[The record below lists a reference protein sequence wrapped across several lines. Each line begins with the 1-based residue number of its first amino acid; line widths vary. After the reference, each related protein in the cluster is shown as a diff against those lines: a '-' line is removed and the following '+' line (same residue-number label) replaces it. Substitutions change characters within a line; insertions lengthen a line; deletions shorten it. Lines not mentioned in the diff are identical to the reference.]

1 MDENEGEI
9 ELIDFLN
16 IIWKRKWFII
26 ILTFFCV
33 VAAGVISFLLPQK
46 WEISSIIVPSKI
58 LIKTV
63 GGQFEEVVV
72 VDPRQ
77 IAGQIN
83 EATYNNIIATEL
95 NLDIRKFPKLRADNL
110 QDTNLVLISTKEKD
124 IEKAKLVLHSLFNH
138 LKSQLDKKIEVE
150 IKGIDTL
157 IVTNENLIK
166 HKKLVI
172 KDKQSEIKFSQIEKN
187 KKRQVSLSAEKKLK
201 ISEDRVKSIMD
212 EMKAVKKRIDEL
224 EKQQRKALGEKKEG
238 IDAISLLLYSNEVQ
252 SNLRYY
258 NTLDEKLSN
267 EKIVQ
272 ENLRLLIK
280 EKNEEIKQLDTEIEK
295 WKTEIDKT
303 NNEIENIKNQTLFL
317 SERKARIDYTQL
329 IKEPTSSLKPVSP
342 KKKLIVLITGILGL
356 LIFTMLAFFLEYIE
370 KQKLKAKD

>member
-1 MDENEGEI
+1 MAENEI

-33 VAAGVISFLLPQK
+33 VAAGIISFLLPPK
-46 WEISSIIVPSKI
+46 WEISSIIVPSKFFI
-58 LIKTV
+58 QTE

-72 VDPRQ
+72 VEPKQ

-83 EATYNNIIATEL
+83 EATYNNLIASEL
-95 NLDIRKFPKLRADNL
+95 NLDIRKFPKLRAANL
-110 QDTNLVLISTKEKD
+110 KDTNLVRISLKEKD
-124 IEKAKLVLHSLFNH
+124 VEKAKLIHHSLFNH
-138 LKSQLDKKIEVE
+138 LKGQLDKKIEVE

-157 IVTNENLIK
+157 IATNESSIN
-166 HKKLVI
+166 HNKLVI
-172 KDKQSEIKFSQIEKN
+172 KDKHSEIKLSQIEKN
-187 KKRQVSLSAEKKLK
+187 KTRQEFLSAENKIK

-252 SNLRYY
+252 LNLRYY

-267 EKIVQ
+267 EKITQ
-272 ENLRLLIK
+272 ENLKLLMK
-280 EKNEEIKQLDTEIEK
+280 EKNEEIKQLDTGIEK
-295 WKTEIDKT
+295 LKTEIDKI
-303 NNEIENIKNQTLFL
+303 NNEIENIKNQIGFL
-317 SERKARIDYTQL
+317 SEKKARIDYTQL
-329 IKEPTSSLKPVSP
+329 IKEPTSSLSPVFP
-342 KKKLIVLITGILGL
+342 KKKLIVLIAGILGL
-356 LIFTMLAFFLEYIE
+356 MIFTMLAFFLEYLE
-370 KQKLKAKD
+370 KQKLKG

>member
-1 MDENEGEI
+1 MDEHENEI

-33 VAAGVISFLLPQK
+33 VAAGVIGFLLPPK
-46 WEISSIIVPSKI
+46 WEISSIIVPSKF
-58 LIKTV
+58 LIQTE
-63 GGQFEEVVV
+63 GGQFEEIVV
-72 VDPRQ
+72 VDPKQ

-83 EATYNNIIATEL
+83 EATYNNLIVSEL
-95 NLDIRKFPKLRADNL
+95 NLDIRKFPKLRAENL
-110 QDTNLVLISTKEKD
+110 QDTNLVRVSLKEKD
-124 IEKAKLVLHSLFNH
+124 VEKAKLILHSLFNY
-138 LKSQLDKKIEVE
+138 LKGQLDKKIEVE

-157 IVTNENLIK
+157 IATNESSIN
-166 HKKLVI
+166 HNKLVI
-172 KDKQSEIKFSQIEKN
+172 KDKHSEIKLSQIEKN
-187 KKRQVSLSAEKKLK
+187 KTRQEFLSAENKIK

-252 SNLRYY
+252 LNLRYY

-272 ENLRLLIK
+272 ENLKLLMK

-295 WKTEIDKT
+295 IKTEIDKI
-303 NNEIENIKNQTLFL
+303 NNEIENIKNQIGFL
-317 SERKARIDYTQL
+317 SEKKARIDYTQL
-329 IKEPTSSLKPVSP
+329 IKEPTSSLNPVFP
-342 KKKLIVLITGILGL
+342 KKKLIVLIVGILGL
-356 LIFTMLAFFLEYIE
+356 MIFTMLAFFLEYLE
-370 KQKLKAKD
+370 KQRLRG